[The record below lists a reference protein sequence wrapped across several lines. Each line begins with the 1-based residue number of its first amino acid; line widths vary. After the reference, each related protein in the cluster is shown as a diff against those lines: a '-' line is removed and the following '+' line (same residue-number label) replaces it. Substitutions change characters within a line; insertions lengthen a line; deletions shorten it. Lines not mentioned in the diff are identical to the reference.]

1 MPGRP
6 DPAARVIRFKSV
18 KVVIDGRF
26 VLDEADLQARLA
38 GAFGYG
44 PFYRRDLAALRDLLT
59 AGDPRPLELTW
70 IHADAIRLALGATV
84 FRAYLAAFESIE
96 VADERKP
103 WDQRFI
109 FRLLE

>member
-1 MPGRP
+1 M
-6 DPAARVIRFKSV
+6 

-44 PFYRRDLAALRDLLT
+44 PFYKRDLAALRDCLA

-70 IHADAIRLALGATV
+70 IHADAIRLALGVTV
-84 FRAYLAAFESIE
+84 FRSYLAVFEAIE
-96 VADERKP
+96 IADERRH

-109 FRLLE
+109 FRVWE

>member
-1 MPGRP
+1 M
-6 DPAARVIRFKSV
+6 

-44 PFYRRDLAALRDLLT
+44 PFYRRDLAGLRDRLC

-70 IHADAIRLALGATV
+70 IHAGAVRLALGGAL
-84 FRAYLAAFESIE
+84 FRDYLAVFEAIE
-96 VADERKP
+96 VADERKH
-103 WDQRFI
+103 WAERFI
-109 FRLLE
+109 FRLYE

>member
-1 MPGRP
+1 M
-6 DPAARVIRFKSV
+6 IRFKAV

-26 VLDEADLQARLA
+26 VLDEADLQTRLA

-44 PFYRRDLAALRDLLT
+44 PFYGRDLAALRDRLT

-70 IHADAIRLALGATV
+70 IHADAIRLALGGAA
-84 FRAYLAAFESIE
+84 FRAYLTVFQAIE

-103 WDQRFI
+103 WDERFI
-109 FRLLE
+109 FRLFE